1 MPKKEINLL
10 PKEEFEKKPLGKFL
24 IWALSIG
31 RYIVIFTE
39 LIVILA
45 FLSRFKLD
53 RDLADL
59 NQSVREKQAILAASA
74 EFEKEFIFLQ
84 NRLAT
89 IKKIKSDQTSVTKII
104 TVLGSLTPIDVA
116 ISNLGFSED
125 GVQINALALSE
136 KGLGTFLANL
146 AASSYFKEISLT
158 NVSKSLEK
166 GPEIS
171 FAIKAKFVIPKEATR
186 GL

>member
-24 IWALSIG
+24 VWALSIG

-59 NQSVREKQAILAASA
+59 NQSVREK
-74 EFEKEFIFLQ
+74 
-84 NRLAT
+84 
-89 IKKIKSDQTSVTKII
+89 
-104 TVLGSLTPIDVA
+104 
-116 ISNLGFSED
+116 
-125 GVQINALALSE
+125 
-136 KGLGTFLANL
+136 TF
-146 AASSYFKEISLT
+146 
-158 NVSKSLEK
+158 
-166 GPEIS
+166 
-171 FAIKAKFVIPKEATR
+171 
-186 GL
+186 